1 MNVAITRARQKVF
14 VVTSIFPEQLQVE
27 SSLHSGP
34 QLLKKY
40 LQYALDVSEGRYIP
54 TPFISEKYQSK
65 WLLKNQLMENGRRKE
80 NIISNDPKTVNS
92 KPQTQNPK
100 FYNELPFAD
109 LTLKNGERYESVI
122 LTDDDL
128 YQQAISVKESH
139 AYLPL
144 QLRAKGWS
152 FERIW
157 SRAWWRG
164 R

>member
-1 MNVAITRARQKVF
+1 VY
-14 VVTSIFPEQLQVE
+14 VVTRILPEQLQVE

-40 LQYALDVSEGRYIP
+40 LQYALDVSEGRYTP
-54 TPFISEKYQSK
+54 TPFVSEKYQSQ
-65 WLLKNQLMENGRRKE
+65 WLLKNQLLKNGSSKD
-80 NIISNDPKTVNS
+80 NINSEELQTVN
-92 KPQTQNPK
+92 PELQTANQK
-100 FYNELPFAD
+100 LYNELPFAD
-109 LTLKNGERYESVI
+109 LTIKNGERYESII

-128 YQQAISVKESH
+128 YQQSISVKESH

-144 QLRAKGWS
+144 QLRAKGWN